1 MLTIRNLQTGYGK
14 VQILRGI
21 DMSVPEGRIV
31 ALLGGNGTGKSTLL
45 KAVSGLLPV
54 WSGSIEFNGEE
65 IRNRKPHVIVRRG
78 LTQVTQGKDM
88 YPAMTVEENLRIGA
102 YTRSDKAGVAADMRK
117 VFDYFPV
124 LGERRRQ
131 LAATLSGGE
140 VQMLVIGRGLM
151 ASPKLIMLDEPS
163 SALAPR
169 VVLDIF
175 RNVKRINSNEGIT
188 ILLVE
193 QKRAHGPPAGRVR
206 LRDPRRRDPHRG
218 GCARPHQRRQRAP
231 RLPRR
236 HRRRRRG
243 GDGPLRPDH
252 RRGDDTAMD
261 LLLDF
266 IIVGLSIGIVYG
278 LVALGI
284 SLIFSGLD
292 IVHFAHGEVYMIGAF
307 IGIAIVSIS
316 GVPYFGALVGAMIV
330 TGIVGVVIE
339 RVFYRRLTRG
349 GGGYTVA
356 GMGMIICGFGMSV
369 ALQNVA
375 YLIWGAAPHP
385 YPVSFGMPIFIGN
398 IALPKSYL
406 YILVSAVVLMV
417 VLHTFLTRTKL
428 GLAVRAVAYNKDTSY
443 LMGVNVPV
451 MISLIF
457 GVACAMAACAGV
469 LIGPINYVQ
478 IEMGYLMLLK
488 AFAAA
493 VVGGFGSLP
502 GALLGGVVVGLFE
515 TLCAGYLIASYKD
528 IYAFLLLIVVLMV
541 RPTGLLGIIVKV
553 KA

>member
-1 MLTIRNLQTGYGK
+1 MLTIRSLQTGYGK
-14 VQILRGI
+14 VQILRGV

-54 WSGSIEFNGEE
+54 WSGTIEFNGEE
-65 IRNRKPHVIVRRG
+65 IQNRKPNVIVRRG

-88 YPAMTVEENLRIGA
+88 YPGMTVEENLRIGA
-102 YTRSDKAGVAADMRK
+102 YTRSNRAEVAADMDK

-151 ASPKLIMLDEPS
+151 ANPKLIMLDEPS

-175 RNVKRINSNEGIT
+175 RNVKRHQPQRRHHHPAGGAE
-188 ILLVE
+188 
-193 QKRAHGPPAGRVR
+193 RAHGPPARRVR

-218 GCARPHQRRQRAP
+218 GLARPHQRRQRAP
-231 RLPRR
+231 RLPRG

-243 GDGPLRPDH
+243 GDWLTEAGPPRG
-252 RRGDDTAMD
+252 RRNRMG

-307 IGIAIVSIS
+307 LGIAIVSID

-330 TGIVGVVIE
+330 TGVVGVVIE

-385 YPVSFGMPIFIGN
+385 YPVSFGMPIFLGN

-406 YILVSAVVLMV
+406 YILVSALILMA

-502 GALLGGVVVGLFE
+502 GALLGGVIVGLFE